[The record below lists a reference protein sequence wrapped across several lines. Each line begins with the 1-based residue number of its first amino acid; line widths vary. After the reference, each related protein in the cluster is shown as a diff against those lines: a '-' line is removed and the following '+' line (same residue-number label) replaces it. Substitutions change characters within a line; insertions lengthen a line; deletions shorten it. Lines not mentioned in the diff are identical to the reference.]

1 MKNDKKFIKKV
12 ISISLAFSFLCV
24 NINAYEGNN
33 SNSISPSN
41 VYEEKGQF
49 SYEYFKATGYKKN
62 IENISKDMSN
72 YDIDTSYDD
81 PMVSEALFKEINR
94 LESQGEKIEAIGY
107 TKVYLKDIEVN
118 GKSEVVPMTTKEVNE
133 YREKHKNDVQPYA
146 TGSSSHSPGKNFTL
160 YTVATNS
167 GSKITGS
174 SVGQYKT
181 YTFQGQSE
189 APVNGKYDY
198 ISLTMPSQ
206 YTLSSSSVKGSNYG
220 TYKADETNNAV
231 CHGVLLK
238 ASISVPGKT
247 SATLS
252 GTGIKNSNVNAKKV
266 ISNYVHNY
274 NSIKL
279 SISFSAT
286 GASFSVSPENKT
298 WKIASS
304 VTIY

>member
-1 MKNDKKFIKKV
+1 MKKGKKFVSKV
-12 ISISLAFSFLCV
+12 VSFSLAFCFLCV
-24 NINAYEGNN
+24 NTNAYAEKNIGNVT
-33 SNSISPSN
+33 SNI
-41 VYEEKGQF
+41 YEEKGQF
-49 SYEYFKATGYKKN
+49 SYEYFKENSYKN
-62 IENISKDMSN
+62 NVENISKFVSN
-72 YDIDTSYDD
+72 CDVDVSYDD

-118 GKSEVVPMTTKEVNE
+118 GKSELAPMTIKEVNE
-133 YREKHKNDVQPYA
+133 YREKHKNDVQSYA
-146 TGSSSHSPGKNFTL
+146 TGSTSHSPGKNFTL
-160 YTVATNS
+160 YTIASNS
-167 GSKITGS
+167 GTKITGS

-181 YTFQGQSE
+181 YLFQGQSE

-198 ISLTMPSQ
+198 ISLTMPTQ
-206 YTLSSSSVKGSNYG
+206 YTLSSSSVKGDNYG

-238 ASISVPGKT
+238 AAISTPGRT

-252 GTGIKNSNVNAKKV
+252 GTGIKNSNINAKKV

-279 SISFSAT
+279 SVSFSAT
-286 GASFSVSPENKT
+286 GASFSVSPESKT